1 MSWQDFGE
9 DEEQDDEPAL
19 TVGDALRDGDH
30 VVLAFRAE
38 PETFESDYGEGV
50 RAEATY
56 LDCPSYTWEHDD
68 GSDVENGDDVV
79 LVTWSTRLVG
89 ALASAHDSESIVG
102 DAFKI
107 EKSGSGYDVSWAVT
121 RVDES

>member
-1 MSWQDFGE
+1 
-9 DEEQDDEPAL
+9 
-19 TVGDALRDGDH
+19 

-50 RAEATY
+50 RAEASY

-121 RVDES
+121 RVGES